1 MNGRG
6 FFLPMEIE
14 KAIKQTQFRNAY
26 QKAAI
31 NLLYTSSWLV
41 GQQHVF
47 FKQHG
52 ITNQQFNILR
62 ILRGQFPN
70 KISGAD
76 IKARMLDQNSDVSR
90 LLDRLIIKK
99 LIIKSQCPNDK
110 RAADIAITESGLEL
124 LKKIDREIEN
134 LDGLLSNLTKEEA
147 NQLSDL
153 LDKSRG

>member
-1 MNGRG
+1 
-6 FFLPMEIE
+6 MEIE
-14 KAIKQTQFRNAY
+14 KAIKQSQFRNAY

-31 NLLYTSSWLV
+31 NLIYTSSWLE
-41 GQQHVF
+41 GQQKSF

-62 ILRGQFPN
+62 ILRGQFPT

-90 LLDRLIIKK
+90 LFDRLIAKK
-99 LIIKSQCPNDK
+99 LIEKSQCPNDK
-110 RAADIAITESGLEL
+110 RAADVTISEKGLEL
-124 LKKIDREIEN
+124 LKNLDRQVN
-134 LDGLLSNLTKEEA
+134 DLDGLLSKLSAEEA

>member
-1 MNGRG
+1 MA
-6 FFLPMEIE
+6 IE
-14 KAIKQTQFRNAY
+14 EDIQQTKFRNAY

-31 NLLYTSSWLV
+31 NLIYTSSWLE
-41 GQQHVF
+41 GRQHVF

-110 RAADIAITESGLEL
+110 RAADVAITESGLEL
-124 LKKIDREIEN
+124 LRKIDLEIEN
-134 LDGLLSNLTKEEA
+134 LDGLLSNLTQEEA
-147 NQLSDL
+147 TQLSLL

>member
-1 MNGRG
+1 
-6 FFLPMEIE
+6 MEIE
-14 KAIKQTQFRNAY
+14 KAIKQTKFRNAF

-31 NLLYTSSWLV
+31 NLIYTSSWLE
-41 GQQHVF
+41 GQQKGF

-76 IKARMLDQNSDVSR
+76 IKTRMLDQNSDVSR
-90 LLDRLIIKK
+90 LMDRLIIKK

-110 RAADIAITESGLEL
+110 RAADVAISESGLEL
-124 LKKIDREIEN
+124 LQKIDRQIEA

-147 NQLSDL
+147 IQLSTL

>member
-1 MNGRG
+1 MA
-6 FFLPMEIE
+6 IE
-14 KAIKQTQFRNAY
+14 EDIQQTKFRNAF

-31 NLLYTSSWLV
+31 NLIYTSSWLQ

-62 ILRGQFPN
+62 ILRGQFPI

-90 LLDRLIIKK
+90 LLARLILKK

-110 RAADIAITESGLEL
+110 RAADVAITESGLEL
-124 LKKIDREIEN
+124 LQKIDLEIEN
-134 LDGLLSNLTKEEA
+134 LDGLLSNLTQEEA

>member
-1 MNGRG
+1 VD
-6 FFLPMEIE
+6 FFYLMEIE
-14 KAIKQTQFRNAY
+14 KAIKQTKFRNAY

-31 NLLYTSSWLV
+31 NLIYTSGWLE
-41 GQQHVF
+41 GMQKSF
-47 FKQHG
+47 FKQYG

-76 IKARMLDQNSDVSR
+76 IKTRMLDQNSDVSR

-99 LIIKSQCPNDK
+99 LIIKGQCPNDK
-110 RAADIAITESGLEL
+110 RAADVAISESGLEL
-124 LKKIDREIEN
+124 LKKIDRQIED

-147 NQLSDL
+147 SQLSLL